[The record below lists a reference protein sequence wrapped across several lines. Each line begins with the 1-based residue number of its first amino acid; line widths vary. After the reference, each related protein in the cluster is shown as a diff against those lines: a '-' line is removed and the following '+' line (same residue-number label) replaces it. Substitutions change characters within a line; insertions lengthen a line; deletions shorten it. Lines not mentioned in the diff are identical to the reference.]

1 MTILSERDRHLLN
14 QVQRDFPLH
23 PEPFKQL
30 AEQLDMPE
38 QEILDRLRALEEE
51 QAISRFGA
59 VFDHHRAGASTLAA
73 LAVPEQEIEQVA
85 AYINSFDAVNHNYQ
99 REHDYNLWFV
109 VNGADRSDVDRVL
122 EQIADKYH
130 YPLLDLP
137 MLKGYHI
144 DLGFPLW

>member
-30 AEQLDMPE
+30 AAQLDMPE
-38 QEILDRLRALEEE
+38 QEILERLQALEETN
-51 QAISRFGA
+51 AISRFGA

-85 AYINSFDAVNHNYQ
+85 AYINRFEEVNHNYQ
-99 REHDYNLWFV
+99 REHEYNLWFV
-109 VNGADRSDVDRVL
+109 VNGTDRSQVDRVL
-122 EQIADKYH
+122 AQIADKYD

-137 MLKGYHI
+137 MVKGYHI